1 MRYYE
6 ERGLVT
12 SERTSGGQRHYS
24 GGVIARVRLIQ
35 LLYAAGLSSTT
46 VAELLPCIHTG
57 ITTAAQRALLQIE
70 RDRLDLKVAE
80 LVGTRDRLDAVIT
93 AASETTA
100 SETTACA

>member
-6 ERGLVT
+6 ERGLLA
-12 SERTSGGQRHYS
+12 SERTSGGQRQYS
-24 GGVIARVRLIQ
+24 GEVVARVQLIQ
-35 LLYAAGLSSTT
+35 LLYAAGLASSA

-57 ITTAAQRALLQIE
+57 ITTTAQRALLQVE

-100 SETTACA
+100 CA